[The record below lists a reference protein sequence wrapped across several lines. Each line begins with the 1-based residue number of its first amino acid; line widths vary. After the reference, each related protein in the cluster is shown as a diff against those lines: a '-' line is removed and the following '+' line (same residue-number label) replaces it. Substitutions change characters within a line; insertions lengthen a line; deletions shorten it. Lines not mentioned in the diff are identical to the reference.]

1 MIKELLTYHLTP
13 ADQYISGLA
22 DLTGLLD
29 PKFGTYRTG
38 ISIGRKLDDR
48 IVDALTEGPT
58 LEYYD
63 HYRQINQELNETAR
77 RIRDDLQ
84 EQGIDAI
91 VIKPTVSTG
100 SKEFEESMATLTVDV
115 SHKMVATRAG
125 LGWIGKTDLLVS
137 RAFGPRLRLV
147 SLLIDRELNGLVGS
161 VRPIEQSRCGTCT
174 ICVDQCPAQAANGLS
189 WNSDLHRDAFFD
201 AHKCRDMCA
210 ELASQR
216 LNVDERICGL
226 CVSVCPFGIR
236 KNPSQSAP

>member
-1 MIKELLTYHLTP
+1 MIRELLSYHLTP
-13 ADQYISGLA
+13 ADQYIFGLA
-22 DLTGLLD
+22 DLTGLLN
-29 PKFGTYRTG
+29 PKFGAYRTG

-48 IVDALTEGPT
+48 IVDALTDGPT
-58 LEYYD
+58 LEYYG
-63 HYRQINQELNETAR
+63 HYKQINLELHETAR
-77 RIRDDLQ
+77 RIRADLQ

-147 SLLIDRELNGLVGS
+147 SLLIDQEPDGLVGP

-189 WNSDLHRDAFFD
+189 WNSRIHRDAFFD

-210 ELASQR
+210 ELARRR

-236 KNPSQSAP
+236 TNPSQSAP